1 MRGVT
6 AMAGRWRKTAPI
18 LVGALALALV
28 AGASAA
34 SPDVAAM
41 NLQVADVPGA
51 KIISQHSLKESGYV
65 SAYLREFAFAA
76 PSGSS
81 RLVLLETETALA
93 PSAAFATSDIASAE
107 KAFRSTLGRK
117 LFIASIAKSAKV
129 STKVIVVGKVHSV
142 AGYDQGF
149 TLPVSL
155 PLKGKRVYEILLFL
169 RLDRAVVFMSGVAL
183 RPVGVGATA
192 KYVTA
197 LAGHIGTEFTP
208 VATSPPTITGNA
220 LQGQTLTAT
229 TGTWTAAD
237 ATFTY
242 QWQRCDAAGANCV
255 PVAGAT
261 ASTYAVLPTDVGA
274 TFNVVVT
281 AANRFGAPSATSAA
295 TPVVA

>member
-1 MRGVT
+1 M
-6 AMAGRWRKTAPI
+6 
-18 LVGALALALV
+18 GAIALALV

-41 NLQVADVPGA
+41 NLQVTDVPGA
-51 KIISQHSLKESGYV
+51 KLISQHSVKESGYV

-81 RLVLLETETALA
+81 RLVLLETETGLA
-93 PSAAFATSDIASAE
+93 PTAAFATSDIGAAE
-107 KAFRSTLGRK
+107 KAFRSTVGRK
-117 LFIASIAKSAKV
+117 LFIASIAKGAKV
-129 STKVIVVGKVHSV
+129 SPKVVVVGKVHS
-142 AGYDQGF
+142 ATGYDQGF
-149 TLPVSL
+149 SLPVSL
-155 PLKGKRVYEILLFL
+155 PLKGKRVYEVLLFL

-192 KYVTA
+192 KYMTA

-208 VATSPPTITGNA
+208 VGASPPTVTGNA
-220 LQGQTLTAT
+220 LQGQTLAAT
-229 TGTWTAAD
+229 TGTWSAAD

-255 PVAGAT
+255 AVAGAT
-261 ASTYAVLPTDVGA
+261 ASTYAVTPADVG
-274 TFNVVVT
+274 TTLNVVVT
-281 AANRFGAPSATSAA
+281 AANRFGAASATSTP

>member
-1 MRGVT
+1 
-6 AMAGRWRKTAPI
+6 MA
-18 LVGALALALV
+18 ALALALV
-28 AGASAA
+28 AVASAA

-51 KIISQHSLKESGYV
+51 KLIAQHSVKESGYV
-65 SAYLREFAFAA
+65 SAYLREFAFAS

-93 PSAAFATSDIASAE
+93 PTAAFATTDITSAE

-117 LFIASIAKSAKV
+117 LFIASIAKSANVSPKV
-129 STKVIVVGKVHSV
+129 VVVGKVHATTGS
-142 AGYDQGF
+142 DQGF
-149 TLPVSL
+149 SLPVSL
-155 PLKGKRVYEILLFL
+155 PLKGKRVYEILVFL

-197 LAGHIGTEFTP
+197 LAAHIGTEFTP
-208 VATSPPTITGNA
+208 VGTSPPTITGTA
-220 LQGQTLTAT
+220 VQGQTLTAT
-229 TGTWTAAD
+229 PGTWTAAD

-261 ASTYAVLPTDVGA
+261 ASTYAVTAADVG
-274 TFNVVVT
+274 TTLNVVVT
-281 AANRFGAPSATSAA
+281 AANRFGAPSASSTV
-295 TPVVA
+295 TPVVV

>member
-1 MRGVT
+1 M
-6 AMAGRWRKTAPI
+6 KTALI
-18 LVGALALALV
+18 MMGALALALV

-41 NLQVADVPGA
+41 NLQVTDVPGA
-51 KIISQHSLKESGYV
+51 KLIAQHSVKESGYA
-65 SAYLREFAFAA
+65 SAYLREFAFAS

-93 PSAAFATSDIASAE
+93 PTAAFATNDLTQAQ
-107 KAFRSTLGRK
+107 KTFRSTLGRK
-117 LFIASIAKSAKV
+117 AFIASVAKGSKV
-129 STKVIVVGKVHSV
+129 SPKLVVLGKLQAVG
-142 AGYDQGF
+142 GYDQGF
-149 TLPVSL
+149 AVPVSL
-155 PLKGKRVYEILLFL
+155 PVKGKRVYESLLFL
-169 RLDRAVVFMSGVAL
+169 RLDRAVVFMFGAAL

-208 VATSPPTITGNA
+208 VGTSPPTVTGNA

-229 TGTWTAAD
+229 PGTWTAAD

-255 PVAGAT
+255 AVAGAT
-261 ASTYAVLPTDVGA
+261 ASTYAVTPADVGA
-274 TFNVVVT
+274 TLNVVVT
-281 AANRFGAPSATSAA
+281 AANRFGAPSATSTA